1 MSLDMGYSTV
11 QSIAGARIIDPAS
24 GFDDEGVIVF
34 ERGHITEMGK
44 SVLPRG
50 ETIDGRGLIASP
62 GLIDMRVMSGE
73 PGRESKE
80 TLLTAGRAAAAG
92 GITSFVVMP
101 DTRPIID
108 DVSLVDYISRRGTQ
122 DAGVNVYV
130 AGALTKS
137 LDGHTL
143 TEIGL
148 MSEAGAVM
156 FSNGTTPIADAQI
169 MRRLLSYSATFNA
182 LIANRA
188 IDPALSAGSCAHES
202 DMSSRLGLTASPAIA
217 ERLMVERDLA
227 LAELTGGRLL
237 IDLISSKEALP
248 PIKRAKARDLDIA
261 VSVSINHLCLNEIDI
276 GDYRTFAKLD
286 PPLRDE
292 ADRLALIAAVNDGTI
307 DIIVSDHDPHPAG
320 EKRLP
325 YAEAAAG
332 AVGLDILLGAGL
344 SQVADNKLDLMAF
357 LKAVTFNPANL
368 LGLPSGRLTPE
379 APADI
384 ILLDPNKPWLCNEDS
399 LLSKSKNTP
408 FDGRR
413 MTGRCVRT
421 IVGGETVFDSSS

>member
-1 MSLDMGYSTV
+1 MSDSFGFPTV
-11 QSIAGARIIDPAS
+11 QSITGARIIDPES
-24 GFDDEGVIVF
+24 GFDGRGVITF
-34 ERGHITEMGK
+34 EDGIITDIGEH
-44 SVLPRG
+44 VLPRG
-50 ETIDGRGLIASP
+50 ETIDARGLIVAP
-62 GLIDMRVMSGE
+62 GLIDMRVMTGE

-80 TLLTAGRAAAAG
+80 TLATAGRAAAAG

-101 DTRPIID
+101 DTKPIID
-108 DVSLVDYISRRGTQ
+108 DLSLVDYIARRGQ
-122 DAGVNVYV
+122 SESLVNVLV
-130 AGALTKS
+130 AGALTKD
-137 LDGHTL
+137 LDGRTL

-148 MSEAGAVM
+148 MTEAGAVM
-156 FSNGTTPIADAQI
+156 FSNGAVPISDAQT

-188 IDPALSAGSCAHES
+188 IDPSLSHGACAHES
-202 DMSSRLGLTASPAIA
+202 DMSSRLGLSAAPAMA

-237 IDLISSKEALP
+237 IDLISAREALP
-248 PIKRAKARDLDIA
+248 PIERAKARDLDIA

-276 GDYRTFAKLD
+276 GDYRSFAKLD

-292 ADRLALIAAVNDGTI
+292 ADRLALLAAVNEGLI
-307 DIIVSDHDPHPAG
+307 DVIVSDHDPRPAG

-332 AVGLDILLGAGL
+332 AVGLDILLAAGL
-344 SQVADNKLDLMAF
+344 SQVADGALDMTAF
-357 LKAVTFNPANL
+357 LRALTINPAQL
-368 LGLPSGRLTPE
+368 LGLPSGRLAVG

-384 ILLDPNKPWLCNEDS
+384 ILIDAYKPWICDEHS

-421 IVGGETVFDSSS
+421 IVGGKTVYTL